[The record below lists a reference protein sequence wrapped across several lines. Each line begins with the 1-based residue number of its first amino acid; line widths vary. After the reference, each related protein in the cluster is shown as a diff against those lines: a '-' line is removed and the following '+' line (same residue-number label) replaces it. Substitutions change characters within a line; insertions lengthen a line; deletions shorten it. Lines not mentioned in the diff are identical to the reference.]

1 MRTLFSVLARLSKL
15 SKRQNTHEL
24 EKTGALVFMSLLF
37 SDDAQEQRVRMTDV
51 SRYMMYSKPAATQ
64 LVNRMVE
71 KGYVER
77 VDDPGDRRVVY
88 IQPTPEGKERFT
100 RELEQRMEVMRR
112 AVARMGE
119 EKGRL
124 LAELLTQFL
133 DVMLIETE
141 ESQC

>member
-15 SKRQNTHEL
+15 SKRQNSHEL

-37 SDDAQEQRVRMTDV
+37 SDDVQEQRVRMTDV

-100 RELEQRMEVMRR
+100 LELEQRMEVMRR